1 MTAEEE
7 LAAGFETQRSYLHA
21 IAFRVLGSHADADDA
36 VQEAW
41 LRLART
47 SGGGIEDLRGWL
59 TTVTGRICLDVL
71 RRRGARAEQPLEISA
86 GLLAREAAGDGR
98 TGPEEEAL
106 LADSVGL
113 ALYVV
118 MDALTPAERVSF
130 VLHDVFEVP
139 FGAIATILG
148 RSTAA
153 TKMLASRARGRIRLG
168 PPAAAADAA
177 AREVID
183 AFYAAAGR
191 GDLAGLLAVLAPE
204 AELRMHGP
212 EGTLVV
218 RGAGEVAARAT
229 MGAPGRAG
237 ASGAHRRC
245 PGRPHHGGRA
255 AGHDHGLHGRGRRYH
270 RDPDADRPGPA
281 GPGRPL
287 VGRVTMGTG
296 LQPSDHAVLR
306 RAAVSRGVRL
316 GGGWCSRPGRVYDLQ
331 TAMAARGGISM
342 TLYMYQ
348 ASYTAKS
355 MAAQLTDPHDPMEA
369 IGPTLEELGAR
380 VLVAGF
386 PFGEYDVLIVYE
398 AADDVTAASVAMAVA
413 AAGEVKSAKTTRL
426 LSGQEWLES
435 LRKRRIVTRKL
446 RQPHDLPPRMPEP

>member
-7 LAAGFETQRSYLHA
+7 LAA
-21 IAFRVLGSHADADDA
+21 
-36 VQEAW
+36 
-41 LRLART
+41 
-47 SGGGIEDLRGWL
+47 
-59 TTVTGRICLDVL
+59 VTGRICLDVL

-86 GLLAREAAGDGR
+86 GMLPREAAGDGR
-98 TGPEEEAL
+98 TSPEEEAL

-168 PPAAAADAA
+168 TPAAAADAA

-229 MGAPGRAG
+229 MGARPDALGHPALIDGAPGVLITVG
-237 ASGAHRRC
+237 
-245 PGRPHHGGRA
+245 GRPVMIMA
-255 AGHDHGLHGRGRRYH
+255 FTV
-270 RDPDADRPGPA
+270 ADGA
-281 GPGRPL
+281 I
-287 VGRVTMGTG
+287 
-296 LQPSDHAVLR
+296 
-306 RAAVSRGVRL
+306 
-316 GGGWCSRPGRVYDLQ
+316 
-331 TAMAARGGISM
+331 TAIR
-342 TLYMYQ
+342 T
-348 ASYTAKS
+348 
-355 MAAQLTDPHDPMEA
+355 LTDPD
-369 IGPTLEELGAR
+369 
-380 VLVAGF
+380 
-386 PFGEYDVLIVYE
+386 
-398 AADDVTAASVAMAVA
+398 
-413 AAGEVKSAKTTRL
+413 RL
-426 LSGQEWLES
+426 AQVVPSWVG
-435 LRKRRIVTRKL
+435 
-446 RQPHDLPPRMPEP
+446 